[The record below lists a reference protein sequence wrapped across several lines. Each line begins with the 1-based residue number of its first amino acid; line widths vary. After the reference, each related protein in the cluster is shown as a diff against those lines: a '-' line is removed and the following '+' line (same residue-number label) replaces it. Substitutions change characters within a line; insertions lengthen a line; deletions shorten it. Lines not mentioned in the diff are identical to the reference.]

1 MSGVFAYGT
10 LEIPAVMEAVTGR
23 RFPAREASVRGFA
36 RWRLRGRVFPAAAP
50 EPGAVLAGRLYEG
63 VDPAT
68 LACLDRFEG
77 RLYERRRVPVQLAG
91 GGERSA
97 EIYLLAAGRRGELLA
112 EPWDRAG
119 FVAQHL
125 GAYLESCAAFRVEQ
139 EARESG
145 RSEAPRR

>member
-1 MSGVFAYGT
+1 VSAVFAYGT

-23 RFPAREASVRGFA
+23 RFSAREASVRGFA
-36 RWRLRGRVFPAAAP
+36 RWRLRGQVFPAAVA

-68 LACLDRFEG
+68 LARLDRFEG
-77 RLYERRRVPVQLAG
+77 RAYERRTVPVQLAE
-91 GGERSA
+91 GGERGA

-112 EPWDRAG
+112 EPWDRAA

-125 GAYLESCAAFRVEQ
+125 GAYLESCAAFRTAY